1 MNKWFGHKVNAC
13 PVIYVCLEGQAGM
26 GKRMKAWCKF
36 NRKSAP
42 KSLHFITQAFDL
54 LKAADVEEL
63 AKAILAYGFTNV
75 LVILDTLNRA
85 AAGADEN
92 SSVDMGNIIA
102 ASKRLQS
109 LVGGLV
115 LLVHHTGKDISK
127 GLRGHSSLYA
137 ALDGAIEVSKS
148 GARRQWTSSKSKDD
162 VSGDVHPFK
171 LQVVD
176 LGIDEEG
183 EKITSCVASPDD
195 CTAIIKQVKLPTG
208 VNQKIAINALDESL
222 SISTDFGME
231 DAPSNRPCIR
241 LDFALS
247 IIAERLVADAKHRNQ
262 RAKESL
268 NGLITNQFFVLKGDW
283 LWRV

>member
-1 MNKWFGHKVNAC
+1 MDSTDETIVFDEKG
-13 PVIYVCLEGQAGM
+13 VCDY
-26 GKRMKAWCKF
+26 CF
-36 NRKSAP
+36 NYYNN
-42 KSLHFITQAFDL
+42 
-54 LKAADVEEL
+54 
-63 AKAILAYGFTNV
+63 ILPN
-75 LVILDTLNRA
+75 
-85 AAGADEN
+85 
-92 SSVDMGNIIA
+92 
-102 ASKRLQS
+102 
-109 LVGGLV
+109 
-115 LLVHHTGKDISK
+115 
-127 GLRGHSSLYA
+127 
-137 ALDGAIEVSKS
+137 
-148 GARRQWTSSKSKDD
+148 W
-162 VSGDVHPFK
+162 HPN
-171 LQVVD
+171 
-176 LGIDEEG
+176 EEG